1 MISII
6 APTFGES
13 VTDATV
19 GQWSKNIGDRMIK
32 DELLVELETE
42 KVALEIVAP
51 ADGELS
57 EILATTGQTINAGA
71 LLGRMTPGEP
81 LAAQPLPLPST
92 PNVPDPVTVVAHP
105 PLPGT
110 VQPLPSVARPIA
122 NEPVRATTSKH
133 AKLPPAAVPRE
144 QRVPMTRMRQT
155 IARRLKEA

>member
-51 ADGELS
+51 ADGVLS
-57 EILATTGQTINAGA
+57 EILATTAQTINAGA
-71 LLGRMTPGEP
+71 LLGRMTPSEP
-81 LAAQPLPLPST
+81 RAVQPAAHPPPAVAHPASAIAPLLSRAAQPLPG
-92 PNVPDPVTVVAHP
+92 VA
-105 PLPGT
+105 
-110 VQPLPSVARPIA
+110 QPIA
-122 NEPVRATTSKH
+122 KHPNKRRRASTLNRLR
-133 AKLPPAAVPRE
+133 LPYYANNASP
-144 QRVPMTRMRQT
+144 
-155 IARRLKEA
+155 